1 MKTERAWGWPIAL
14 DLFLAGLGGGIMII
28 SAAADL
34 FFGTGN
40 LFLPASFAATV
51 LLAMGASLLVFELG
65 RPFQFPRVF
74 SRQKAIMTFGS
85 YMLSL
90 LMAVSF
96 AYGTFLFSF
105 LPWHAIEWLRHVV
118 AAIGL
123 LLGVGVVV
131 YTGVLPASMKARPFW
146 HGPALPVLFMVS
158 AISNGIAVQYLL
170 VRVLSSGSVVAI
182 GTILDVA
189 IMESLLT
196 AANIVLLVVELIVL
210 FIYVLSMRASAAPPA
225 AQAANAWLKGRQ
237 KLSFWA
243 GLVVIGLI
251 APLVLYAVG
260 IDITWILASL
270 GVLIGGIV
278 LRFLIVY
285 SGDRRLLPGEAE
297 FLAKLPSG
305 DEEFLRAWEG
315 VKSQGR

>member
-1 MKTERAWGWPIAL
+1 MKTERPWGWPIAL
-14 DLFLAGLGGGIMII
+14 DLFFAGLGGGIMIV
-28 SAAADL
+28 STVADL

-51 LLAMGASLLVFELG
+51 LLAIGANLLVFELG
-65 RPFQFPRVF
+65 RPFQFLRVF
-74 SRQKAIMTFGS
+74 SRQKAIMTVGA

-90 LMAVSF
+90 LIVVTF
-96 AYGTFLFSF
+96 AYGTFRLSF
-105 LPWHAIEWLRHVV
+105 LPWHAIEGLRQVV
-118 AAIGL
+118 AVIGL
-123 LLGVGVVV
+123 LLGVSVVI

-158 AISNGIAVQYLL
+158 AISNGIAVHYLL
-170 VRVLSSGSVVAI
+170 VHVLSSGN
-182 GTILDVA
+182 DVA
-189 IMESLLT
+189 VAEGLLS
-196 AANIVLLVVELIVL
+196 AANIALLVVELIVL
-210 FIYVLSMRASAAPPA
+210 FIYVLTMRASAAPPA

-237 KLSFWA
+237 KLAFWV

-251 APLVLYAVG
+251 APLVLYAVA
-260 IDITWILASL
+260 INITWILASA

-315 VKSQGR
+315 VKS

>member
-14 DLFLAGLGGGIMII
+14 DLFLAGLGGGIMIV
-28 SAAADL
+28 SAVADL

-40 LFLPASFAATV
+40 LFLPASFAATL
-51 LLAMGASLLVFELG
+51 LLAIGASLLVFELG
-65 RPFQFPRVF
+65 RPFQFLRVF
-74 SRQKAIMTFGS
+74 SREKAIMTVGA
-85 YMLSL
+85 YLLSL
-90 LMAVSF
+90 LIAVSF

-105 LPWHAIEWLRHVV
+105 LPWHAIEGLRQVV

-158 AISNGIAVQYLL
+158 AISIGIAVQYLL
-170 VRVLSSGSVVAI
+170 VHVLSSGS
-182 GTILDVA
+182 DVA
-189 IMESLLT
+189 VAEGLLT
-196 AANIVLLVVELIVL
+196 AANIVLLVGELIVL
-210 FIYVLSMRASAAPPA
+210 FIYVLTMRASAAPPA

-237 KLSFWA
+237 KLAFWV

-260 IDITWILASL
+260 IDITWILASA

-285 SGDRRLLPGEAE
+285 SGDRTLLPGEAE

-305 DEEFLRAWEG
+305 DEEFLRAWESG
-315 VKSQGR
+315 KS

>member
-1 MKTERAWGWPIAL
+1 
-14 DLFLAGLGGGIMII
+14 
-28 SAAADL
+28 
-34 FFGTGN
+34 
-40 LFLPASFAATV
+40 
-51 LLAMGASLLVFELG
+51 
-65 RPFQFPRVF
+65 
-74 SRQKAIMTFGS
+74 
-85 YMLSL
+85 
-90 LMAVSF
+90 
-96 AYGTFLFSF
+96 
-105 LPWHAIEWLRHVV
+105 
-118 AAIGL
+118 L

-131 YTGVLPASMKARPFW
+131 YTGVLPSSMKSRPFW

-170 VRVLSSGSVVAI
+170 VHILSSGS
-182 GTILDVA
+182 DVA
-189 IMESLLT
+189 VAEGLLT
-196 AANIVLLVVELIVL
+196 AANIVLLAVELIVL
-210 FIYVLSMRASAAPPA
+210 FIYVLTMRASAAPPA

-237 KLSFWA
+237 KLAFWA

-260 IDITWILASL
+260 DNITWILASA

-285 SGDRRLLPGEAE
+285 SGDRTLLPGEAE

-315 VKSQGR
+315 VKS

>member
-14 DLFLAGLGGGIMII
+14 DLFLAGLGGGIMIV
-28 SAAADL
+28 SAVADL

-51 LLAMGASLLVFELG
+51 LLAIGASLLVFELG
-65 RPFQFPRVF
+65 RPFQFLRVF
-74 SRQKAIMTFGS
+74 SLQKAIMTVGA
-85 YMLSL
+85 YLLSL
-90 LMAVSF
+90 LIAVSF
-96 AYGTFLFSF
+96 AYSTFLFSF
-105 LPWHAIEWLRHVV
+105 LPWHAIEGLRQVV

-170 VRVLSSGSVVAI
+170 VHVLSSGS
-182 GTILDVA
+182 DVA
-189 IMESLLT
+189 VAEGLLT
-196 AANIVLLVVELIVL
+196 AANIVLLAVELIVL
-210 FIYVLSMRASAAPPA
+210 FIYVLTMRASAAPPA

-237 KLSFWA
+237 KLAFWV

-260 IDITWILASL
+260 INITWILASA

-278 LRFLIVY
+278 LRFLVVY
-285 SGDRRLLPGEAE
+285 SGDRTLLPGEAE

-305 DEEFLRAWEG
+305 DEEFLRAWESG
-315 VKSQGR
+315 KS

>member
-14 DLFLAGLGGGIMII
+14 DLFLAGLGGGIMIV
-28 SAAADL
+28 SAVADL

-51 LLAMGASLLVFELG
+51 LLAIGASLLVFELG
-65 RPFQFPRVF
+65 RPFQFHRVF
-74 SRQKAIMTFGS
+74 SLQKAIMTVGA

-90 LMAVSF
+90 LIAVSF

-105 LPWHAIEWLRHVV
+105 LPWHAIEGLRQVV

-131 YTGVLPASMKARPFW
+131 YTGVLPASMKSRPFW

-170 VRVLSSGSVVAI
+170 VHVLSSGSDVVVAE
-182 GTILDVA
+182 G
-189 IMESLLT
+189 LLT

-210 FIYVLSMRASAAPPA
+210 FIYVLTMRASAAPPA

-237 KLSFWA
+237 KLAFWV

-260 IDITWILASL
+260 INITWILASA

-305 DEEFLRAWEG
+305 DEEFLRAWE
-315 VKSQGR
+315 SGRS

>member
-14 DLFLAGLGGGIMII
+14 DLFLAGLGGGIMIV
-28 SAAADL
+28 SAVADL

-65 RPFQFPRVF
+65 RPFQFHRVF
-74 SRQKAIMTFGS
+74 SRQKAIMTVGA

-90 LMAVSF
+90 LIAVSF

-105 LPWHAIEWLRHVV
+105 LPWHAIEGLRQVV

-131 YTGVLPASMKARPFW
+131 YTGVLPASMKSRPFW

-170 VRVLSSGSVVAI
+170 VHVLSSGS
-182 GTILDVA
+182 DVA
-189 IMESLLT
+189 VAEGLLT

-210 FIYVLSMRASAAPPA
+210 FIYVLTMRASAAPPA

-237 KLSFWA
+237 KLAFWV

-260 IDITWILASL
+260 IISPGYWRRQECLSAASFSGSSSFTAGTGHCCLVRRNSWRNFPVVTKSSSVL
-270 GVLIGGIV
+270 GK
-278 LRFLIVY
+278 
-285 SGDRRLLPGEAE
+285 E
-297 FLAKLPSG
+297 
-305 DEEFLRAWEG
+305 
-315 VKSQGR
+315 

>member
-14 DLFLAGLGGGIMII
+14 DLFLAGLGGGIMIV
-28 SAAADL
+28 SAVADL
-34 FFGTGN
+34 IFGTGD

-65 RPFQFPRVF
+65 RPFQFLRVF

-90 LMAVSF
+90 LIVVSF
-96 AYGTFLFSF
+96 TYGTFLFSF
-105 LPWHAIEWLRHVV
+105 LPWHAMEGLRQVV

-131 YTGVLPASMKARPFW
+131 YTGVLPASMKSRPFW

-170 VRVLSSGSVVAI
+170 VHVLSSSS
-182 GTILDVA
+182 DVA
-189 IMESLLT
+189 VAEGLLT

-210 FIYVLSMRASAAPPA
+210 FIYVLTMRASAAPPA

-237 KLSFWA
+237 KLAFWV

-260 IDITWILASL
+260 MNITWILASA

-278 LRFLIVY
+278 LRFLVVY
-285 SGDRRLLPGEAE
+285 SGDRTLLPGEAE

-315 VKSQGR
+315 VKS

>member
-1 MKTERAWGWPIAL
+1 MSIERAWGWPVAL
-14 DLFLAGLGGGIMII
+14 ELFLTGLGGGIMIV

-34 FFGTGN
+34 FFGAGN

-51 LLAMGASLLVFELG
+51 LVAIGASLLIFELG
-65 RPFQFPRVF
+65 RPFQFHRVF
-74 SRQKAIMTFGS
+74 SREKAIMTVGA

-90 LMAVSF
+90 LIGVSF

-105 LPWHAIEWLRHVV
+105 LPWHPLEGLRQLGAV
-118 AAIGL
+118 IGL
-123 LLGVGVVV
+123 LLGISVII

-170 VRVLSSGSVVAI
+170 VQVLASGNDAAVAK
-182 GTILDVA
+182 G
-189 IMESLLT
+189 LLS
-196 AANIVLLVVELIVL
+196 AANIVLLVVGLIVL
-210 FIYVLSMRASAAPPA
+210 FIYVLTMRASAAPPA

-237 KLSFWA
+237 KLAFWVGLVGI
-243 GLVVIGLI
+243 GLVV
-251 APLVLYAVG
+251 PLVLYAFG
-260 IDITWILASL
+260 ITITCILASV

-278 LRFLIVY
+278 LRFLIIY
-285 SGDRRLLPGEAE
+285 SGDRTPLPGEAE
-297 FLAKLPSG
+297 FLAKLPRG

-315 VKSQGR
+315 ARP

>member
-14 DLFLAGLGGGIMII
+14 DLFLAGLGGGIMIV

-34 FFGTGN
+34 IFNTGSF
-40 LFLPASFAATV
+40 FLPASFAATV

-65 RPFQFPRVF
+65 RPFQFHRVF
-74 SRQKAIMTFGS
+74 SRQKAIMTVGA

-90 LMAVSF
+90 LIAVSF

-105 LPWHAIEWLRHVV
+105 LPWHAIEGLRQVV

-158 AISNGIAVQYLL
+158 AISNGIAVQHLL
-170 VRVLSSGSVVAI
+170 VHILSSGS
-182 GTILDVA
+182 DVA
-189 IMESLLT
+189 VAEGLLT
-196 AANIVLLVVELIVL
+196 AANIVLLAVELIVL
-210 FIYVLSMRASAAPPA
+210 FIYVLTMRASAASPA

-237 KLSFWA
+237 KLAFWV

-260 IDITWILASL
+260 DNITWILASA

-285 SGDRRLLPGEAE
+285 SGDRTLLPGEAE

-315 VKSQGR
+315 VNS

>member
-14 DLFLAGLGGGIMII
+14 DLFLAGLGGGIMIV
-28 SAAADL
+28 STVADL
-34 FFGTGN
+34 FFGTGT
-40 LFLPASFAATV
+40 LFLPGSFAATV
-51 LLAMGASLLVFELG
+51 LLAIGANLLVFELG
-65 RPFQFPRVF
+65 RPFQFHRVF
-74 SRQKAIMTFGS
+74 SREKAIMTVGA

-90 LMAVSF
+90 LIAVSF

-105 LPWHAIEWLRHVV
+105 LPWHAIEGLRQVV
-118 AAIGL
+118 AVIGL
-123 LLGVGVVV
+123 LLGVCVVV

-170 VRVLSSGSVVAI
+170 VHVLSSGSDAAVAE
-182 GTILDVA
+182 G
-189 IMESLLT
+189 LLT

-210 FIYVLSMRASAAPPA
+210 FIYVLTMRASAAPPA

-237 KLSFWA
+237 KLAFWV
-243 GLVVIGLI
+243 GLVGIGLI
-251 APLVLYAVG
+251 VPLVLYAVG
-260 IDITWILASL
+260 TNITWILASA

-285 SGDRRLLPGEAE
+285 SGDRTLLPGEAE
-297 FLAKLPSG
+297 FLAKLPTG

-315 VKSQGR
+315 VKS

>member
-14 DLFLAGLGGGIMII
+14 DLFLAGLGGGIMIV
-28 SAAADL
+28 SAVADL

-65 RPFQFPRVF
+65 RPFQFLRVF
-74 SRQKAIMTFGS
+74 SGQKAIMTFGS
-85 YMLSL
+85 YLLSVL
-90 LMAVSF
+90 IVVSF

-105 LPWHAIEWLRHVV
+105 LPWHAIEGLRQVV
-118 AAIGL
+118 AAVGL
-123 LLGVGVVV
+123 LLGIGVAI
-131 YTGVLPASMKARPFW
+131 YTGVLPASMKSRPFW

-170 VRVLSSGSVVAI
+170 VHVLSSGS
-182 GTILDVA
+182 DVA
-189 IMESLLT
+189 VAEGLLT

-210 FIYVLSMRASAAPPA
+210 FIYVLTMRASAAPPA

-237 KLSFWA
+237 KLAFWV

-260 IDITWILASL
+260 ISITWILASA
-270 GVLIGGIV
+270 GVLVGGIV
-278 LRFLIVY
+278 LRFLVVY
-285 SGDRRLLPGEAE
+285 SGDRTLLPGEAE

-315 VKSQGR
+315 VKS

>member
-14 DLFLAGLGGGIMII
+14 DLFLAGLGGGIMIV
-28 SAAADL
+28 SAVADL

-51 LLAMGASLLVFELG
+51 LLAIGASLLVFELG
-65 RPFQFPRVF
+65 RPFQFLRVF
-74 SRQKAIMTFGS
+74 SREKAIMTVGA

-90 LMAVSF
+90 LIAVSF

-105 LPWHAIEWLRHVV
+105 LPWHAIEGLRQVV
-118 AAIGL
+118 AVIGL

-170 VRVLSSGSVVAI
+170 VHVLSSGS
-182 GTILDVA
+182 DVA
-189 IMESLLT
+189 VAEGLLT

-210 FIYVLSMRASAAPPA
+210 FIYVLTMRASAAPPA

-237 KLSFWA
+237 KLAFWV

-260 IDITWILASL
+260 INITWILASA

-315 VKSQGR
+315 VKS

>member
-14 DLFLAGLGGGIMII
+14 DLFLAGLGGGIMIV
-28 SAAADL
+28 SAVADL
-34 FFGTGN
+34 IFDTGSF
-40 LFLPASFAATV
+40 FLPASFAATV

-65 RPFQFPRVF
+65 RPFQFHRVF
-74 SRQKAIMTFGS
+74 SWQKAIMTVGA

-90 LMAVSF
+90 LIAVSF

-105 LPWHAIEWLRHVV
+105 LPWHAIEGLRQVV

-131 YTGVLPASMKARPFW
+131 YTGVLPASMKSRPFW

-170 VRVLSSGSVVAI
+170 VHILSSGS
-182 GTILDVA
+182 DVA
-189 IMESLLT
+189 VAEGLLT
-196 AANIVLLVVELIVL
+196 AANIVLLAVELIVL
-210 FIYVLSMRASAAPPA
+210 FIYVLTMRASAAPPA

-237 KLSFWA
+237 KLAFWV

-260 IDITWILASL
+260 DNITWILASA

-285 SGDRRLLPGEAE
+285 SGDRTLLPGEAE

-315 VKSQGR
+315 VKS

>member
-14 DLFLAGLGGGIMII
+14 DFFLAGLGGGTMIV
-28 SAAADL
+28 SAVADL
-34 FFGTGN
+34 VFGTGN

-51 LLAMGASLLVFELG
+51 LLAIGASLLVFELG
-65 RPFQFPRVF
+65 RPFQFLRVF
-74 SRQKAIMTFGS
+74 SRQKAIMTVGA

-90 LMAVSF
+90 LIAVSF

-105 LPWHAIEWLRHVV
+105 LPWHSVEGLRQMV

-123 LLGVGVVV
+123 LLGVAVVI
-131 YTGVLPASMKARPFW
+131 YTGVLPASMKSRPFW

-170 VRVLSSGSVVAI
+170 VHILSSGS
-182 GTILDVA
+182 DVA
-189 IMESLLT
+189 VAEGLLT
-196 AANIVLLVVELIVL
+196 AANIVLLAVELIVL
-210 FIYVLSMRASAAPPA
+210 FIYVLTMRASAAPPA

-237 KLSFWA
+237 KLAFWA

-260 IDITWILASL
+260 DNITWILASA

-285 SGDRRLLPGEAE
+285 SGDRTLLPGEAE

-315 VKSQGR
+315 VKS

>member
-14 DLFLAGLGGGIMII
+14 DLFLAGLGGGIMIV
-28 SAAADL
+28 SAVADL
-34 FFGTGN
+34 IFGTGD

-51 LLAMGASLLVFELG
+51 LLAIGASLLVFELG
-65 RPFQFPRVF
+65 RPFQFLRVF
-74 SRQKAIMTFGS
+74 SLQKAIMTFGS

-90 LMAVSF
+90 LIAVSF

-105 LPWHAIEWLRHVV
+105 LPWHAMEGLRQVV

-131 YTGVLPASMKARPFW
+131 YTGVLPASMKSRPFW

-170 VRVLSSGSVVAI
+170 VHVLSPGNVI
-182 GTILDVA
+182 GINVVA
-189 IMESLLT
+189 IMEGLLT
-196 AANIVLLVVELIVL
+196 AANIMLLLVELIVL
-210 FIYVLSMRASAAPPA
+210 FIYVLTMRASAAPPA
-225 AQAANAWLKGRQ
+225 AQAANAWLTGRQ
-237 KLSFWA
+237 KLAFWV
-243 GLVVIGLI
+243 GLVVIGLV

-260 IDITWILASL
+260 MNITWILASA
-270 GVLIGGIV
+270 GVLIGGTV

-297 FLAKLPSG
+297 FLAKLPNG
-305 DEEFLRAWEG
+305 DEEFLHAWEG
-315 VKSQGR
+315 MKS